1 MTAAIRSPSKP
12 GTRDS
17 LLADLIVSLVLGFAV
32 QGVEAEGAR
41 PPTASIERT
50 ATGVQL
56 RLQGLTLKEAA
67 ERVRAASGIEV
78 QVPEGLAEDKVTAD
92 ASGHDWSAALRQL
105 LADYST
111 LETWKGPDEL
121 GAVRVLGRR
130 SKGQASGAEPLPSPA
145 PPPPSSAIQ
154 MGVSVPATPP
164 TASGPG
170 VWPPPEG
177 LPPAPSV
184 WPPPEGLPPP
194 PPAELPP
201 QMR

>member
-1 MTAAIRSPSKP
+1 MKTVA
-12 GTRDS
+12 RDS
-17 LLADLIVSLVLGFAV
+17 LLAGLVVSLLLTLALKAA
-32 QGVEAEGAR
+32 EAEDGTL
-41 PPTASIERT
+41 PASGIEQN
-50 ATGVQL
+50 ATGLQL
-56 RLQGLTLKEAA
+56 RLRGLTLKEAT
-67 ERVRAASGIEV
+67 ERVRAASGIELH
-78 QVPEGLAEDKVTAD
+78 VPEGLAQDRVAAD
-92 ASGHDWSAALRQL
+92 VSGHDWPAALRQL
-105 LADYST
+105 LASYST
-111 LETWKGPDEL
+111 LESWTGPDEL
-121 GAVRVLGRR
+121 ATVRVLGRR

-145 PPPPSSAIQ
+145 PPSSTIPKE
-154 MGVSVPATPP
+154 VSVPATPP